1 MQCSVNI
8 ATDIP
13 VFVRISY
20 SGSTAV
26 RLIDDISVKA
36 ILSTIT
42 YSSTPICGIQKTTVS
57 FDSNGGAGTVP
68 AQIKE
73 EVGKTVTLPNGD
85 GLSKEGFTFSG
96 WNTKADGTGTAYVAE
111 ATYAMTAENVT
122 LHAQW
127 TAQEVEPPYGVLVGA
142 NPTAAG
148 SAYVDGEEDK
158 EFDQAGAKA
167 TITATANPHY
177 RFHDWTIDEGNVIIA
192 DAKAATTTITVQK
205 EKGTVLYA
213 NFVSL
218 YPITTTVSGEG
229 TISVVNTTADSY
241 VAEAAEGDKMEVS
254 VTTDDVV
261 KLVTMNG
268 TALTATNGKYTF
280 TMPRGAVTIEATIV
294 EAVKWYVVHD
304 MSLLNAGDQ
313 MVFAYEKNH
322 VAGAL
327 SEDYLKTE
335 TATFSEG
342 KNIINLLPENA
353 TIFTLGGT
361 EGAWTF
367 ANRNKFLNVSSKS
380 KLENGTTATTWNVQ
394 ITDDGVAQISAVAGK
409 SSVFIRYN
417 LQSPR
422 FAAYTST
429 TQKDIRIFTDHKLS
443 KTRPTAKWY
452 ADATHTKELT
462 EVYAKQSIGV
472 EAYFVTNTDG
482 ATTFVSSDAS
492 VATIDGEG
500 NITLVGIGTTTI
512 TATTTETEN
521 YLPNTASFSL
531 NVLYENACVWKAAS
545 MGGSNKDATLVQES
559 PVSIAFAKNG
569 GSNAPKYYADD
580 SAVRFYQNNTI
591 TISGENKFI
600 VDIKV
605 VFDKSKVG
613 SNFAANIG
621 IYSVVGTTG
630 QWSGVAKEVVL
641 TNSGSRSDI
650 VSIEVHYLNT
660 ETVRTGLTEGK
671 FGTICLDKNVT
682 TSQGAS
688 FYEIA
693 YREDQNGE
701 PYKVNFDEVKTLE
714 AGVPYI
720 FLAEDEQ
727 ITVVYG
733 DETAIAASSK
743 NGLVGTFAAIQDGAA
758 GAAGNMLEGN
768 YLVNNNQIRRCLG
781 NCSLPANRAYIRMD
795 EVTTNA
801 VAPLPGRRRVT
812 LQNAATGT
820 ATGWEGISEDSTV
833 APMQEGIYDVLGRK
847 LENAES
853 GFYII
858 NGKKQVIV
866 K

>member
-111 ATYAMTAENVT
+111 ATYAMTAENVA

-158 EFDQAGAKA
+158 EFDQAGANA

-218 YPITTTVSGEG
+218 YPITTIVSGEG

-261 KLVTMNG
+261 KSVTMNG

-313 MVFAYEKNH
+313 MVFAYPEKNH

-335 TATFSEG
+335 TATFSED

-380 KLENGTTATTWNVQ
+380 KLENGTTATIWNVQ
-394 ITDDGVAQISAVAGK
+394 ITDDGVA
-409 SSVFIRYN
+409 
-417 LQSPR
+417 
-422 FAAYTST
+422 
-429 TQKDIRIFTDHKLS
+429 
-443 KTRPTAKWY
+443 
-452 ADATHTKELT
+452 
-462 EVYAKQSIGV
+462 
-472 EAYFVTNTDG
+472 
-482 ATTFVSSDAS
+482 
-492 VATIDGEG
+492 
-500 NITLVGIGTTTI
+500 
-512 TATTTETEN
+512 
-521 YLPNTASFSL
+521 
-531 NVLYENACVWKAAS
+531 
-545 MGGSNKDATLVQES
+545 
-559 PVSIAFAKNG
+559 
-569 GSNAPKYYADD
+569 
-580 SAVRFYQNNTI
+580 
-591 TISGENKFI
+591 
-600 VDIKV
+600 
-605 VFDKSKVG
+605 
-613 SNFAANIG
+613 
-621 IYSVVGTTG
+621 
-630 QWSGVAKEVVL
+630 
-641 TNSGSRSDI
+641 
-650 VSIEVHYLNT
+650 
-660 ETVRTGLTEGK
+660 
-671 FGTICLDKNVT
+671 
-682 TSQGAS
+682 
-688 FYEIA
+688 
-693 YREDQNGE
+693 
-701 PYKVNFDEVKTLE
+701 
-714 AGVPYI
+714 
-720 FLAEDEQ
+720 
-727 ITVVYG
+727 
-733 DETAIAASSK
+733 
-743 NGLVGTFAAIQDGAA
+743 
-758 GAAGNMLEGN
+758 
-768 YLVNNNQIRRCLG
+768 
-781 NCSLPANRAYIRMD
+781 
-795 EVTTNA
+795 
-801 VAPLPGRRRVT
+801 
-812 LQNAATGT
+812 
-820 ATGWEGISEDSTV
+820 
-833 APMQEGIYDVLGRK
+833 
-847 LENAES
+847 
-853 GFYII
+853 
-858 NGKKQVIV
+858 
-866 K
+866 

>member
-1 MQCSVNI
+1 M
-8 ATDIP
+8 
-13 VFVRISY
+13 
-20 SGSTAV
+20 
-26 RLIDDISVKA
+26 
-36 ILSTIT
+36 
-42 YSSTPICGIQKTTVS
+42 
-57 FDSNGGAGTVP
+57 
-68 AQIKE
+68 
-73 EVGKTVTLPNGD
+73 
-85 GLSKEGFTFSG
+85 
-96 WNTKADGTGTAYVAE
+96 
-111 ATYAMTAENVT
+111 
-122 LHAQW
+122 
-127 TAQEVEPPYGVLVGA
+127 
-142 NPTAAG
+142 
-148 SAYVDGEEDK
+148 
-158 EFDQAGAKA
+158 
-167 TITATANPHY
+167 
-177 RFHDWTIDEGNVIIA
+177 
-192 DAKAATTTITVQK
+192 
-205 EKGTVLYA
+205 
-213 NFVSL
+213 
-218 YPITTTVSGEG
+218 
-229 TISVVNTTADSY
+229 
-241 VAEAAEGDKMEVS
+241 
-254 VTTDDVV
+254 
-261 KLVTMNG
+261 
-268 TALTATNGKYTF
+268 
-280 TMPRGAVTIEATIV
+280 
-294 EAVKWYVVHD
+294 
-304 MSLLNAGDQ
+304 
-313 MVFAYEKNH
+313 
-322 VAGAL
+322 
-327 SEDYLKTE
+327 KTE
-335 TATFSEG
+335 TATFSED

-367 ANRNKFLNVSSKS
+367 ADRNKFLNVSSKS

-452 ADATHTKELT
+452 ADATHTRELT
-462 EVYAKQSIGV
+462 EVYAKQSTGV

-482 ATTFVSSDAS
+482 TKAFVSTNTD

-531 NVLYENACVWKAAS
+531 NVLDENACIWKAAS
-545 MGGSNKDATLVQES
+545 MGGSNKDATLVQET

-630 QWSGVAKEVVL
+630 QWSGGAKEVVL

-682 TSQGAS
+682 TSLGAS

-693 YREDQNGE
+693 YREDRNGE

-801 VAPLPGRRRVT
+801 VALLPGRRRVT

-820 ATGWEGISEDSTV
+820 ATGWEGISEDSTL
-833 APMQEGIYDVLGRK
+833 APQQEGIYDVLGRK

-858 NGKKQVIV
+858 NGKKQVVV

>member
-36 ILSTIT
+36 ILSIIT

-73 EVGKTVTLPNGD
+73 EVGKAVTLPNGD

-96 WNTKADGTGTAYVAE
+96 WNTKADGTGTAYVAG
-111 ATYAMTAENVT
+111 ATYAMTAKNVT

-218 YPITTTVSGEG
+218 YPITTIVSGEG

-261 KLVTMNG
+261 KSVTMNG

-313 MVFAYEKNH
+313 MVFAYPEKNH

-335 TATFSEG
+335 TATFSED

-380 KLENGTTATTWNVQ
+380 KLENGTTATIWNVQ
-394 ITDDGVAQISAVAGK
+394 ITDDGVA
-409 SSVFIRYN
+409 
-417 LQSPR
+417 
-422 FAAYTST
+422 
-429 TQKDIRIFTDHKLS
+429 
-443 KTRPTAKWY
+443 
-452 ADATHTKELT
+452 
-462 EVYAKQSIGV
+462 
-472 EAYFVTNTDG
+472 
-482 ATTFVSSDAS
+482 
-492 VATIDGEG
+492 
-500 NITLVGIGTTTI
+500 
-512 TATTTETEN
+512 
-521 YLPNTASFSL
+521 
-531 NVLYENACVWKAAS
+531 
-545 MGGSNKDATLVQES
+545 
-559 PVSIAFAKNG
+559 
-569 GSNAPKYYADD
+569 
-580 SAVRFYQNNTI
+580 
-591 TISGENKFI
+591 
-600 VDIKV
+600 
-605 VFDKSKVG
+605 
-613 SNFAANIG
+613 
-621 IYSVVGTTG
+621 
-630 QWSGVAKEVVL
+630 
-641 TNSGSRSDI
+641 
-650 VSIEVHYLNT
+650 
-660 ETVRTGLTEGK
+660 
-671 FGTICLDKNVT
+671 
-682 TSQGAS
+682 
-688 FYEIA
+688 
-693 YREDQNGE
+693 
-701 PYKVNFDEVKTLE
+701 
-714 AGVPYI
+714 
-720 FLAEDEQ
+720 
-727 ITVVYG
+727 
-733 DETAIAASSK
+733 
-743 NGLVGTFAAIQDGAA
+743 
-758 GAAGNMLEGN
+758 
-768 YLVNNNQIRRCLG
+768 
-781 NCSLPANRAYIRMD
+781 
-795 EVTTNA
+795 
-801 VAPLPGRRRVT
+801 
-812 LQNAATGT
+812 
-820 ATGWEGISEDSTV
+820 
-833 APMQEGIYDVLGRK
+833 
-847 LENAES
+847 
-853 GFYII
+853 
-858 NGKKQVIV
+858 
-866 K
+866 